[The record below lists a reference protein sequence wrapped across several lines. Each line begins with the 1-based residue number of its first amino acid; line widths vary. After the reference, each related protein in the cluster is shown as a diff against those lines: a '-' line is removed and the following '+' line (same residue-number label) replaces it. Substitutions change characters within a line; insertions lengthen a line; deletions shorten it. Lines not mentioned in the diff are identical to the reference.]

1 MAVFNKTVI
10 SLWDLKDALIY
21 FDNVIP
27 IGGIVDACVQLKTP
41 GDFWKD
47 FCLVLGSYPEMLP
60 PELRTTNF
68 EDRLTGA
75 NLSMCRF
82 LIEIAAV
89 RRSKQESFTNSTT
102 NELDPDLELVK
113 QSPNALAVMQFVDDF
128 NLSSVA
134 VNASIDQITNDETEG
149 SDVAITLASLKLINT
164 KNTPWQQIIELRRDT
179 EAREKLRRL
188 RLFAYENYAGK
199 PAAFIEDDILMRLA
213 DYEAAVKKWGFE
225 AKTAAMTALLDSK
238 LIAGGVAGSFLSA
251 YLNSPLFAIASA
263 AGAVGLAIGR
273 IAVEIGRQKFALRE
287 IMAGNPVSYIA
298 YAKEKL

>member
-1 MAVFNKTVI
+1 MAVFSKTVI

-27 IGGIVDACVQLKTP
+27 IGGIVDACVHLRTP
-41 GDFWKD
+41 DDLWKD
-47 FCLVLGSYPEMLP
+47 FCLVTGSYPEMLP

-68 EDRLTGA
+68 EDRLMGA

-89 RRSKQESFTNSTT
+89 RLSKQESFTNSTT

-113 QSPNALAVMQFVDDF
+113 QSPNALAVIQFVDDF

-134 VNASIDQITNDETEG
+134 VNASIDQITNDETDG
-149 SDVAITLASLKLINT
+149 SDVAVTLASLKLINT
-164 KNTPWQQIIELRRDT
+164 KNTPWQQIIELRRDA
-179 EAREKLRRL
+179 EAKEKLRRL

-199 PAAFIEDDILMRLA
+199 PAAFIEDDILIRLA

-225 AKTAAMTALLDSK
+225 TKTAAMTALLDSK

-251 YLNSPLFAIASA
+251 YLNSPLLAIASA
-263 AGAVGLAIGR
+263 AGAVGLAIGKV
-273 IAVEIGRQKFALRE
+273 AVEIGRQKFALRE
-287 IMAGNPVSYIA
+287 IMVGNPVSYIA